1 MSNARLKV
9 LSACLTSLTVLALA
23 MFVQR
28 SLSAQSKTG
37 AAPLKGPAVHVPF
50 VGCKSDGQLGPKDA
64 PAGKTGTLSMT
75 PRLADQLAYYK
86 AEDAPGVLAP
96 RGWYCF
102 GTYGSSGSSL
112 FITPLPI
119 NSGDLFNLDWKGFT
133 GPAIQLSDSYG
144 DTSGRFQVAEVI
156 ARVFPAHRAF
166 VRRVIA
172 EGIEPATS
180 FPSGPYP
187 KDTLSYEGTRIVEFI
202 TPPNTEGLGTRSR
215 LQANDQSIDGVDIL
229 TGEEPSLVHLSVRL
243 SSDKTDLAR
252 TIIQQ
257 VKRDAAAVQ

>member
-1 MSNARLKV
+1 MSDARLKV
-9 LSACLTSLTVLALA
+9 LSACLTTLNLIALA
-23 MFVQR
+23 ICVKH
-28 SLSAQSKTG
+28 SLSAQSKP
-37 AAPLKGPAVHVPF
+37 AAGPLKSPAVHVPF
-50 VGCKSDGQLGPKDA
+50 VGCKSDGQLGPQDA
-64 PAGKTGTLSMT
+64 PTGKTTTLPIT
-75 PRLADQLAYYK
+75 PRLANQLAYYK
-86 AEDAPGVLAP
+86 AVDGPGVLAP

-102 GTYGSSGSSL
+102 GTYGSSGSSF

-119 NSGDLFNLDWKGFT
+119 NSGNLFNSNWKGFT

-144 DTSGRFQVAEVI
+144 DTSGRFQVAEII

-166 VRRVIA
+166 VTRVIA

-187 KDTLSYEGTRIVEFI
+187 KDALSYEGTRIVEYI

-215 LQANDQSIDGVDIL
+215 LLANDQAIDGVDIL
-229 TGEEPSLVHLSVRL
+229 TGEELSLVHLSVRL
-243 SSDKTDLAR
+243 SPDSTDLAR

-257 VKRDAAAVQ
+257 VKRDAAEVQ